1 MRFKDRVDAGRQL
14 AKALVPRVKG
24 EDAIIY
30 PLPRGGIPL
39 GIEIARVLHM
49 PVDLIIPRKIGH
61 PYNPEYAIGAV
72 TEHGEPV
79 INAAEVARVD
89 AKWYSA
95 EVKAQRDEARRRRER
110 YLDGREPISVEGK
123 TAILVDDGIAT
134 GLTMRAAIDDAR
146 RRHAARIVVAIP
158 VAPKD
163 TYEALAREVDAVVA
177 VAVEAYYLGA
187 VGAYYD
193 EFNQLTDDEVVR
205 MLDAWRQEF
214 SGTAPKSAEP
224 SS

>member
-1 MRFKDRVDAGRQL
+1 MRFRDRSDAGRKL
-14 AKALVPRVKG
+14 AEALVPRVRG

-30 PLPRGGIPL
+30 PLPRGGVPL

-72 TEHGEPV
+72 TEHGDPV
-79 INAAEVARVD
+79 INALEVERVD
-89 AKWYSA
+89 PTWYQTELA
-95 EVKAQRDEARRRRER
+95 AQREEARRRRER
-110 YLDGREPISVEGK
+110 YLGTRAPLPVEGK

-134 GLTMRAAIDDAR
+134 GLTMRAAIAEAR
-146 RRHAARIVVAIP
+146 QRHAARIVVAIP

-163 TYEALAREVDAVVA
+163 TYDALAREVDAVVA

-193 EFNQLTDDEVVR
+193 RFEQLTDDEVVR
-205 MLDAWRQEF
+205 MLEDVQREQKLDVGEA
-214 SGTAPKSAEP
+214 SA
-224 SS
+224 